1 MSPEEFKRGQNG
13 IQNNLNGKEN
23 EFRKIEKLNLG
34 KHLTDFIGPYKQQP
48 VSTMLLPRQLFFF

>member
-34 KHLTDFIGPYKQQP
+34 KHLTDFIGPYK
-48 VSTMLLPRQLFFF
+48 RFFRFC